1 MATNAMSLYMVL
13 MLSIWDQIYA
23 QGVCL
28 DERMDLVI
36 IVDSSSTLGEE
47 NFELVL
53 GLAET
58 IVDDIDIESGNVHVG
73 FMTFGT
79 SSEIRFEL
87 NEYNTKVGV
96 IDAIYSV
103 EYSGGGSNTADALS
117 AARSKVFSTRADR
130 PDAQNVI
137 ILITDGY
144 SDINADRT
152 VREAE
157 ISRQNGIKIYAVGVG
172 LQDTTELD
180 QIASQPLDIFRHT
193 ADDWNDPIELKTR
206 MFPAARCDGELPPP
220 VDETNVDRP
229 LILDSDE
236 QDLVFL
242 LHFSNDMYQAEF
254 QKVLNFMTSLIER
267 ADIDSGLVRVGAAL
281 YRESGVVIFNL
292 KAYSTKKEVVEA
304 IEKIP
309 FNFKSSRANLASG
322 INIVR
327 DQMLADSAGDR
338 QDIPNGVV
346 VITDSNS
353 NINVDGI
360 DEASNELK
368 DAGATVFTIG
378 IGLDNPNE
386 VVSVAS
392 NQEFSYILNDVAQLP
407 ALTTRLQDRIPSL
420 SKLDLR
426 PVLEETIIPESFVP
440 LGFPTGSRLQS
451 SESADVVI
459 LFHAG
464 HKLKSKEFNKGLK
477 LFISRLFEK
486 SQVDSGSA
494 RGAVINYGAG
504 AKEVFGLN
512 KFNKKSLLRKAI
524 QKMKPKPYRNSKA
537 DLTAA
542 LQLLRT
548 KTLSKGGGSRMSEG
562 VPTAVVI
569 VTDMASS
576 SDSNAASQEI
586 NNLKNMGVTVFTVGV
601 SKSDN
606 NELLSM
612 VSQPQDTYHQ
622 SAKSYFDLVKG
633 DSHVHKI
640 SNQILALQKEGARPP
655 ATRAPVTTRAP
666 VIIPSTAAALDIDHN
681 RHLIIVFQSSSST
694 SPNDFKILV
703 KFLHSLT
710 TDTGFPRDTE
720 LSVISFGKFSN
731 ILINSTAITNAGNSI
746 LNIDKKSR
754 SKMADLGGAFS
765 TIMKYVLK
773 KGSSFQNTH
782 ILVVM
787 DKTVDK
793 KGVDYTITAKKLREK
808 GVVIHGLSVTD
819 KPHPDL
825 EQVVTYS
832 GSTAFLQMVNTYA
845 DLEKGP
851 TLQSVVSSLQYV
863 PSTTKMPPVTIA
875 QTTQSITLKATQPP
889 KKYNPP
895 LRDSETADMIIAFH
909 ASSSTSR
916 NDFQR
921 MLTFVKDLVSRAD
934 FDGGRARLGVMAYG
948 EHPSVQ
954 FNLNEHTTWR
964 EVSNAISNI
973 NDNVRSNIVDTSGAV
988 IEALIMFDDQYARAD
1003 VPKAVFLI
1011 TDSASTV
1018 NADFLADQTEVMR
1031 SEGIEVFP
1039 IGIGVRDKSELETI
1053 ATNPRNVHTVSRYS
1067 DLSTLTNLL
1076 RRDIRSLSVNGERQT
1091 VPTIPIGFPG
1101 VSPVTPVGPVFQRS
1115 TAPPIAITFPSDV

>member
-1 MATNAMSLYMVL
+1 MTCPLHWLDTEGMTCALHWVDTEGMTCARHWVDTEGMTCPLHWVSRKCFSDWQTSAKSGKMATNAMSLYMVL
-13 MLSIWDQIYA
+13 MLSIWDQISA

-58 IVDDIDIESGNVHVG
+58 IVDDIDIDSGNVHVG

-87 NEYNTKVGV
+87 NEYDTKVSV

-117 AARSKVFSTRADR
+117 AARSKVFSTRSDR

-157 ISRQNGIKIYAVGVG
+157 LTRQNGIKIYAVGVG
-172 LQDTTELD
+172 LQDTSELD
-180 QIASQPLDIFRHT
+180 LIASQPLDIFRHT
-193 ADDWNDPIELKTR
+193 AEDWYEPVELKTR
-206 MFPAARCDGELPPP
+206 MFPAARCDGELPPL
-220 VDETNVDRP
+220 VEETNLDRP

-254 QKVLNFMTSLIER
+254 KKILNFMTSLIER

-281 YRESGVVIFNL
+281 YRESGVVIFDL
-292 KAYSTKKEVVEA
+292 KAYRTKKEVVEA

-309 FNFKSSRANLASG
+309 FNFKSNRANLGAG
-322 INIVR
+322 INVVR

-338 QDIPNGVV
+338 QGIPNGVV

-360 DEASNELK
+360 DESSNELK
-368 DAGATVFTIG
+368 DAGATIFTIG
-378 IGLDNPNE
+378 IGLENPNE
-386 VVSVAS
+386 IVSVAS

-407 ALTTRLQDRIPSL
+407 ALTTRLQDRVPSL
-420 SKLDLR
+420 SKLDLK
-426 PVLEETIIPESFVP
+426 PVLEETIGS
-440 LGFPTGSRLQS
+440 LGFPTGSKLKS

-486 SQVDSGSA
+486 AQVDSGSA
-494 RGAVINYGAG
+494 RGAVINYGA
-504 AKEVFGLN
+504 AVKEVFGLN
-512 KFNKKSLLRKAI
+512 KYNKKSLLRKAI
-524 QKMKPKPYRNSKA
+524 QKWKPKPFRNSKA

-542 LQLLRT
+542 LRLLRT
-548 KTLSKGGGSRMSEG
+548 KTLSKTGGARMSEG
-562 VPTAVVI
+562 IPTAVVI
-569 VTDMASS
+569 VTDMAST

-586 NNLKNMGVTVFTVGV
+586 NNLKNMGVTMFTVGV
-601 SKSDN
+601 AKADN

-640 SNQILALQKEGARPP
+640 TNEIRALQKKSARPP

-666 VIIPSTAAALDIDHN
+666 VIIPSTTAALNVDHTK
-681 RHLIIVFQSSSST
+681 HLIIVFQSSSST
-694 SPNDFKILV
+694 SPKDFKTLV

-710 TDTGFPRDTE
+710 TYTGISRDTD
-720 LSVISFGKFSN
+720 LSVVSFGKFSQ
-731 ILINSTAITNAGNSI
+731 ILVNSTDITTADNFI
-746 LNIDKKSR
+746 LTFDKKLR
-754 SKMADLGGAFS
+754 SKMADLGGAFL
-765 TIMKYVLK
+765 TILKYVLK
-773 KGSSFQNTH
+773 KGSHFQNTH
-782 ILVVM
+782 IIVIM

-793 KGVDYTITAKKLREK
+793 KGIDYTITAKKLRER
-808 GVVIHGLSVTD
+808 GVVIHGISITD

-832 GSTAFLQMVNTYA
+832 DSKAFLHMVKSYA
-845 DLEKGP
+845 ELEKGP
-851 TLQSVVSSLQYV
+851 ILQSVVSSLQY
-863 PSTTKMPPVTIA
+863 
-875 QTTQSITLKATQPP
+875 
-889 KKYNPP
+889 
-895 LRDSETADMIIAFH
+895 
-909 ASSSTSR
+909 
-916 NDFQR
+916 
-921 MLTFVKDLVSRAD
+921 
-934 FDGGRARLGVMAYG
+934 G
-948 EHPSVQ
+948 E
-954 FNLNEHTTWR
+954 
-964 EVSNAISNI
+964 
-973 NDNVRSNIVDTSGAV
+973 
-988 IEALIMFDDQYARAD
+988 
-1003 VPKAVFLI
+1003 
-1011 TDSASTV
+1011 
-1018 NADFLADQTEVMR
+1018 
-1031 SEGIEVFP
+1031 
-1039 IGIGVRDKSELETI
+1039 
-1053 ATNPRNVHTVSRYS
+1053 
-1067 DLSTLTNLL
+1067 
-1076 RRDIRSLSVNGERQT
+1076 
-1091 VPTIPIGFPG
+1091 
-1101 VSPVTPVGPVFQRS
+1101 
-1115 TAPPIAITFPSDV
+1115 